1 MLTGRTSLYGLMG
14 NPVAQSFSPL
24 IQNRFAQGMGIDM
37 VYTTFHVHEGM
48 LENAVKG
55 VFGLDIK
62 GFNVTV
68 PYKMDII
75 PFLDEIKAEAE
86 IIGAVNTV
94 KKVGNRLVGYNTDW
108 LGLKTSL
115 EMNDVSLEG
124 KNVVIIGAGGA
135 ARAVA
140 VMCANMKA
148 AKIVIANRTAQNA
161 EAIARVISKHYNVE
175 VEVIKP
181 LELKVRTDL
190 PIAFQTTSV
199 GMYPNT
205 ENNPVYETDFYK
217 QIDVAV
223 DLIYN
228 PAETHFLKEAR
239 LAGARTINGMGMLF
253 YQGASAFEI
262 WTDTKLSEDILSETY
277 CAFEEAVM
285 SK

>member
-115 EMNDVSLEG
+115 EMNDVSLDG

-148 AKIVIANRTAQNA
+148 AKIVIANRTAQKA
-161 EAIARVISKHYNVE
+161 EAIAQVISKHYNVE

-262 WTDTKLSEDILSETY
+262 WTDKKLSEDILSETY